1 MKLLTIFLVHC
12 LIIHAANA
20 SRSYDNSSSSNN
32 SNSRSASASIDT
44 SQVQFYSKIRK
55 EADIR
60 SFMVGL
66 RNSTDSN
73 SKAYCAGVLISSL
86 YVLTSNLCGTITTND
101 GEAWQYASIG
111 SIYDRYN
118 GMGEV
123 IRVSWRYTHPDYK
136 SDTHDNDFMLMRLAE
151 RSKQTPVRLP
161 AADSD
166 LFPSGKKGTV
176 FGWNSGDP
184 VISDADSAYMF
195 VTKMSWTDCSK
206 VVSLPSQYCAIG
218 INKTDACHTSLGSP
232 MVVNEPKSAT
242 LVGIVSG
249 RFGCGQTDQPTLFAN
264 VAKARSWIKKI
275 AGT

>member
-1 MKLLTIFLVHC
+1 MKLLAIFLTQC
-12 LIIHAANA
+12 MLIHAVNA
-20 SRSYDNSSSSNN
+20 SGSYANSFNSSSSG
-32 SNSRSASASIDT
+32 SESGSIDT
-44 SQVQFYSKIRK
+44 SKVQFYSKIRK

-66 RNSTDSN
+66 RNSSDNN

-86 YVLTSNLCGTITTND
+86 YVLTSNLCGPISTSD

-136 SDTHDNDFMLMRLAE
+136 PDTHDNDLLLMRLAE
-151 RSKQTPVRLP
+151 HSKQTPVRLP

-166 LFPSGKKGTV
+166 LFPSGKRGTV

-184 VISDADSAYMF
+184 AITDADSAYMF
-195 VTKMSWTDCSK
+195 VTKMSWTACSK

-218 INKTDACHTSLGSP
+218 VNKTDACHTSLGSP
-232 MVVNEPKSAT
+232 MVVNGPKSAT

-249 RFGCGQTDQPTLFAN
+249 RFGCGQTDQPTLY
-264 VAKARSWIKKI
+264 AKVTRARSWIKKI
-275 AGT
+275 TGT